1 MPLPYDKSTRQVIG
15 RGVALVV
22 CVGVAALLSEAEDWR
37 PWWLVVALAAVM
49 VLADIVAIQT
59 RHVRVSAGLMVQ
71 TTAMALLGTAPAL
84 GIGVAA
90 AAAESRHN
98 RVRLTLATSNML
110 IVAVLALV
118 GGELF
123 EQLGDHYGLDRDD
136 AGYAL
141 LVVPIYTLLMLV
153 NVALVIGW
161 HPHLTREQRRRI
173 PRDSVLPALPV
184 EFVKAFIAAAAV
196 LCASYS
202 PLAAVAGLFFVL
214 LVTIPLGRMLGDA
227 LVSDERAAEVAS
239 LASDRD
245 RLVVEVLNAEDRE
258 RAHLAESLHDG
269 PMQRLMALRQDVG
282 DGTSRDE
289 LATHLD
295 RTIAETRAIISAF
308 HPASVRALGFE
319 ASLRA
324 AVEPFPGAAAVVLT
338 VDTTVDDHALAES
351 LAMPVARELVVNAVK
366 HADPTRIDVT
376 VREEAGRL
384 VLEISDDG
392 VGIDTVQ
399 ADRAV
404 QAGHVGLAMVRRRVE
419 DAGGELEIAT
429 RPDGGTHS
437 RVVLPGSSGA

>member
-1 MPLPYDKSTRQVIG
+1 M
-15 RGVALVV
+15 
-22 CVGVAALLSEAEDWR
+22 
-37 PWWLVVALAAVM
+37 
-49 VLADIVAIQT
+49 
-59 RHVRVSAGLMVQ
+59 
-71 TTAMALLGTAPAL
+71 
-84 GIGVAA
+84 
-90 AAAESRHN
+90 
-98 RVRLTLATSNML
+98 
-110 IVAVLALV
+110 
-118 GGELF
+118 
-123 EQLGDHYGLDRDD
+123 
-136 AGYAL
+136 
-141 LVVPIYTLLMLV
+141 
-153 NVALVIGW
+153 
-161 HPHLTREQRRRI
+161 
-173 PRDSVLPALPV
+173 
-184 EFVKAFIAAAAV
+184 

-202 PLAAVAGLFFVL
+202 PLAAVAGLAVVL

-289 LATHLD
+289 LAAHLD
-295 RTIAETRAIISAF
+295 RTIAETRAIISVF

-324 AVEPFPGAAAVVLT
+324 AVEPFPGSAAVALT

-376 VREEAGRL
+376 VREEGGRL
-384 VLEISDDG
+384 LLEISDDG
-392 VGIDTVQ
+392 VGIDTAQ

-429 RPDGGTHS
+429 RLDGGTHS

>member
-1 MPLPYDKSTRQVIG
+1 
-15 RGVALVV
+15 
-22 CVGVAALLSEAEDWR
+22 
-37 PWWLVVALAAVM
+37 M

-84 GIGVAA
+84 GIGVGA

-118 GGELF
+118 GGVLF
-123 EQLGDHYGLDRDD
+123 EELGDHYGVDRDD

-141 LVVPIYTLLMLV
+141 LVVPVYAVVMVLNIV
-153 NVALVIGW
+153 LVIAM

-173 PRDSVLPALPV
+173 PRDSVLPALPL
-184 EFVKAFIAAAAV
+184 EFVKALIAAAAV
-196 LCASYS
+196 LCAAYS
-202 PLAAVAGLFFVL
+202 PLAAVAGLLVVL

-282 DGTSRDE
+282 DGTSREE
-289 LATHLD
+289 LAEHLD
-295 RTIAETRAIISAF
+295 RTIRTGTYCSYQPQRK
-308 HPASVRALGFE
+308 
-319 ASLRA
+319 
-324 AVEPFPGAAAVVLT
+324 
-338 VDTTVDDHALAES
+338 
-351 LAMPVARELVVNAVK
+351 AR
-366 HADPTRIDVT
+366 
-376 VREEAGRL
+376 GC
-384 VLEISDDG
+384 
-392 VGIDTVQ
+392 
-399 ADRAV
+399 
-404 QAGHVGLAMVRRRVE
+404 
-419 DAGGELEIAT
+419 
-429 RPDGGTHS
+429 
-437 RVVLPGSSGA
+437 